1 LPKIN
6 QLPSHVA
13 DLIAAGEVVERPA
26 SAAKELIENAID
38 AGASSVT
45 VEITGG
51 GSVFLRVTDN
61 GCGMSPED
69 AQRAFLRHATSKI
82 NTAEDLSRIKTLGF
96 RGEALAAIAAV
107 SRVDLLTREQ
117 NSAFGTSIRA
127 EGGEI
132 IEVSQAGC
140 PIGTTIIIRDL
151 FYNTP
156 ARRAFLKKENHESLQ
171 IQNAVIRAAQSHPE
185 VAVAFLREGR
195 EDIRTP
201 GNGDLSA
208 CLHSLWGRDVSSRL
222 VKVETGHLE
231 GLLYGYVARPEV
243 TRGTREMQYFFING
257 RPVRSRTMYAGL
269 ENAFRY
275 AVPTGRYPVC
285 SLHLTLPE
293 ELYDVNVHP
302 AKLEVKFAN
311 ETAVYEI
318 VYAGVRDALTDKP
331 EHKRW
336 GGTTSGEN
344 PPAGQCGGSAPV
356 PSDDLPRP
364 QSLQT
369 SQHDEDITLHDHP
382 VAMRHPSDGG
392 ESIGSYAKSR
402 MGKLT
407 VEQPQTPAGGDAHI
421 APKNH
426 PLAACHP
433 SQEGNLQQVLPDIDD
448 FRYVGE
454 VLGGF
459 LIVERDNEM
468 ILIDKH
474 AAHER
479 KLFEKLAASNS
490 SPASQTLI
498 APIVVTLAPTDYA
511 AILENEDSVNSI
523 GFELSEFGGATLAV
537 RAVPEGI
544 DVSDIAPVLS
554 DVAAILRKGKRTPW
568 EELRKS
574 LLEMIACKSAVKIG
588 RRFSEDEALEV
599 VRWVLRDKSIWH
611 CPHGR
616 PIAVVMTREDIN
628 KQFLR

>member
-1 LPKIN
+1 LPSIH

-38 AGASSVT
+38 AGALSVT

-51 GSVFLRVTDN
+51 GSVFLRVTDD

-82 NTAEDLSRIKTLGF
+82 STAEDLGRIKTLGF

-117 NSAFGTSIRA
+117 DAAFGMSIRV

-132 IEVSQAGC
+132 IEASQAGC
-140 PIGTTIIIRDL
+140 PVGTTIIIRDL

-185 VAVAFLREGR
+185 TAFTFLRDGR
-195 EDIRTP
+195 EDVRTP
-201 GNGDLSA
+201 GNGELSA
-208 CLHSLWGRDVSSRL
+208 CLHSLWGRDVSARL
-222 VKVETGHLE
+222 EKVEGKHLGGE
-231 GLLYGYVARPEV
+231 LRGYVARPEI
-243 TRGTREMQYFFING
+243 TRGSREMQYFFING

-269 ENAFRY
+269 EDAFRY
-275 AVPTGRYPVC
+275 AVPAGRYPIC

-293 ELYDVNVHP
+293 NLYDVNVHP

-311 ETAVYEI
+311 DRAVFEI
-318 VYAGVRDALTDKP
+318 VYAGVRDALAGNQ

-336 GGTTSGEN
+336 AVKNPAAAATS
-344 PPAGQCGGSAPV
+344 PPSPA
-356 PSDDLPRP
+356 
-364 QSLQT
+364 QT
-369 SQHDEDITLHDHP
+369 RTDC
-382 VAMRHPSDGG
+382 HPSLLT
-392 ESIGSYAKSR
+392 EIAAGSYAKTR
-402 MGKLT
+402 MNKLV
-407 VEQPQTPAGGDAHI
+407 VESSPVQPPGSDGY
-421 APKNH
+421 
-426 PLAACHP
+426 P
-433 SQEGNLQQVLPDIDD
+433 SEEKGTLSEQQALPDIDD

-459 LIVERDNEM
+459 IIVERDNEL

-479 KLFEKLAASNS
+479 RLFEKLAASD
-490 SPASQTLI
+490 SPPPSQTLI
-498 APIVVTLAPTDYA
+498 APVVVTLDSGECAL
-511 AILENEDSVNSI
+511 ILENEKIVKEI
-523 GFELSEFGGATLAV
+523 GYELSEFGGATLAV
-537 RAVPEGI
+537 RAVPEGV
-544 DVSDIAPVLS
+544 DVSDIAAMLS
-554 DVAAILRKGKRTPW
+554 DMAAILKKGKRTPW
-568 EELRKS
+568 EEIHKS
-574 LLEMIACKSAVKIG
+574 LLEMVACKAAVKVG
-588 RRFSEDEALEV
+588 RRFSEEEALEI
-599 VRWVLRDKSIWH
+599 VRWVLRDKTVWF

-616 PIAVVMTREDIN
+616 PVAVVMTREDIN